1 MFKIIKETKF
11 LWMSL
16 SMFFA
21 VIFTFAIMAFA
32 MESCYDNPQTYRL
45 FGFFSLGVSI
55 GLVAMYWVC
64 ILLYQRITDFI
75 IDKGKYQLP
84 EVRNVMNKILGFFY
98 FLLVIAVGLYFY
110 LAREPIYYSI
120 VELVMT
126 FSLFVGFITLGLIFS
141 KAKHQLPYKKEQ
153 LINLIALILF
163 LGSVFVTRM
172 LNIDILTIKTP
183 FFGIFASILM
193 NIVLYNEVI
202 KGRFFE

>member
-11 LWMSL
+11 LWISI
-16 SMFFA
+16 SMLFA
-21 VIFTFAIMAFA
+21 VIFTFAIMTFA

-75 IDKGKYQLP
+75 LDKGKYQLP
-84 EVRNVMNKILGFFY
+84 EVRNVMNKLLGFFY

-110 LAREPIYYSI
+110 LAREPIYYSL
-120 VELVMT
+120 VELVMI
-126 FSLFVGFITLGLIFS
+126 FSLFVGFITLGIIFS
-141 KAKHQLPYKKEQ
+141 KAKHQIPYKKEQ
-153 LINLIALILF
+153 LINLIALIFF
-163 LGSVFVTRM
+163 LSSVFVTRM

-183 FFGIFASILM
+183 FFGIFASIMM
-193 NIVLYNEVI
+193 NIVLYKKVI
-202 KGRFFE
+202 EGRFFE

>member
-32 MESCYDNPQTYRL
+32 MESCYDNPQAYRL

-64 ILLYQRITDFI
+64 ILLYQRIIDFI
-75 IDKGKYQLP
+75 LDKGKYQLP
-84 EVRNVMNKILGFFY
+84 EVRNVMNKLLGFFY

-110 LAREPIYYSI
+110 LAREPIYYSL
-120 VELVMT
+120 VELVMI
-126 FSLFVGFITLGLIFS
+126 FSLFVGFITLGIIFS

-153 LINLIALILF
+153 LINLIALIFF
-163 LGSVFVTRM
+163 LSSVFVTRM

-183 FFGIFASILM
+183 FFGIFASIMM
-193 NIVLYNEVI
+193 NIVLYKKVI
-202 KGRFFE
+202 QGRFFE

>member
-45 FGFFSLGVSI
+45 FGFFSLGISI
-55 GLVAMYWVC
+55 GLVAMYWVF

-75 IDKGKYQLP
+75 LDKGKYQLP
-84 EVRNVMNKILGFFY
+84 EVRNVMNKLIGLFY
-98 FLLVIAVGLYFY
+98 FLLVIDVALYFY
-110 LAREPIYYSI
+110 FVKEPLYYSL
-120 VELVMT
+120 VELVMI
-126 FSLFVGFITLGLIFS
+126 FSLFVGFITLGIIFS

-153 LINLIALILF
+153 LINLIALIFF
-163 LGSVFVTRM
+163 LSSVFVTRM

-183 FFGIFASILM
+183 FFGIFASIMM
-193 NIVLYNEVI
+193 NIVLYKKVI
-202 KGRFFE
+202 EGRFFE

>member
-32 MESCYDNPQTYRL
+32 MESCYDNPQAYRL

-75 IDKGKYQLP
+75 LDKGKYQLP
-84 EVRNVMNKILGFFY
+84 EVRNVMNKLLGFFY

-110 LAREPIYYSI
+110 LAREPIYYSL
-120 VELVMT
+120 VELVMI
-126 FSLFVGFITLGLIFS
+126 FSLFVGFITLGIIFS
-141 KAKHQLPYKKEQ
+141 KAKHQIPYKKEQ
-153 LINLIALILF
+153 LINLIALIFF
-163 LGSVFVTRM
+163 LSSVFVTRM

-183 FFGIFASILM
+183 FFGIFASIMM
-193 NIVLYNEVI
+193 NIVLYKKVI
-202 KGRFFE
+202 EGRFFE

>member
-32 MESCYDNPQTYRL
+32 MESCYDNPQAYRL

-75 IDKGKYQLP
+75 LDKGKYQLP
-84 EVRNVMNKILGFFY
+84 EVRNVMNKLLGFFY

-110 LAREPIYYSI
+110 LAREPIYYSL
-120 VELVMT
+120 VELVMI

>member
-11 LWMSL
+11 LWISI
-16 SMFFA
+16 SMLFA
-21 VIFTFAIMAFA
+21 VIFTFAIMTFA
-32 MESCYDNPQTYRL
+32 MESCYDNPQAYRL

-75 IDKGKYQLP
+75 LDKGKYQLP
-84 EVRNVMNKILGFFY
+84 EVRNVMNKLLGFFY

-110 LAREPIYYSI
+110 LAREPIYYSL
-120 VELVMT
+120 VELVMI

-141 KAKHQLPYKKEQ
+141 KAKHQLPYKKE
-153 LINLIALILF
+153 
-163 LGSVFVTRM
+163 GSVFVTRM

>member
-32 MESCYDNPQTYRL
+32 MESCYDNPQAYRL

-75 IDKGKYQLP
+75 LDKGKYQLP
-84 EVRNVMNKILGFFY
+84 EVRNVMNKLLGFFY

-193 NIVLYNEVI
+193 NIVLYNDVI

>member
-21 VIFTFAIMAFA
+21 VVFTFAIMAFA

-75 IDKGKYQLP
+75 LDKGKYQLP
-84 EVRNVMNKILGFFY
+84 EVRNVMNKLLGFFY

-110 LAREPIYYSI
+110 LAREPIYYSL

>member
-11 LWMSL
+11 LWISI
-16 SMFFA
+16 SMLFA
-21 VIFTFAIMAFA
+21 VIFTFAIMTFA
-32 MESCYDNPQTYRL
+32 MESCYDNPQAYRL

-75 IDKGKYQLP
+75 LDKGKYQLP
-84 EVRNVMNKILGFFY
+84 EVRNLMNKLLEFFY
-98 FLLVIAVGLYFY
+98 FLLVIDVALYFY
-110 LAREPIYYSI
+110 FVKEPLYYSL
-120 VELVMT
+120 VELVMI

>member
-21 VIFTFAIMAFA
+21 VIFTFAIMAFT

-75 IDKGKYQLP
+75 LDKGKYQLP
-84 EVRNVMNKILGFFY
+84 EVRNVMNKLLGFFY

-110 LAREPIYYSI
+110 LAREPIYYSL
-120 VELVMT
+120 VELVMI

-153 LINLIALILF
+153 LINLIALIFF
-163 LGSVFVTRM
+163 LSSVFVTRM

-193 NIVLYNEVI
+193 NIVLYKKVI
-202 KGRFFE
+202 EGRFFE

>member
-21 VIFTFAIMAFA
+21 VILTFAIMAFA
-32 MESCYDNPQTYRL
+32 MEFCYDNPQAYRL

-55 GLVAMYWVC
+55 SLVAMYWVC

-75 IDKGKYQLP
+75 LDKGKYQLP
-84 EVRNVMNKILGFFY
+84 EVRNVMNKLLGFFY

-110 LAREPIYYSI
+110 LAREPIYYSL
-120 VELVMT
+120 VELVMI
-126 FSLFVGFITLGLIFS
+126 FSLFVGFITLGIIFS

-153 LINLIALILF
+153 LINLIALIFF
-163 LGSVFVTRM
+163 LSSVFVTRI

-183 FFGIFASILM
+183 FFGIFASIMM
-193 NIVLYNEVI
+193 NIVLYKKVI
-202 KGRFFE
+202 EGRFFE

>member
-21 VIFTFAIMAFA
+21 VIFTFAIMAFT

-75 IDKGKYQLP
+75 LDKGKYQLP
-84 EVRNVMNKILGFFY
+84 EVRNVMNKLLGFFY

-110 LAREPIYYSI
+110 LAREPIYYSL
-120 VELVMT
+120 VELVMI

-183 FFGIFASILM
+183 FFGIFASIMM
-193 NIVLYNEVI
+193 NIVLYKKVI
-202 KGRFFE
+202 EGRFFE

>member
-21 VIFTFAIMAFA
+21 VIFTFVIMAFA
-32 MESCYDNPQTYRL
+32 MESCYDNPQAYRL

-84 EVRNVMNKILGFFY
+84 EVRNVMNKILGSFY

-172 LNIDILTIKTP
+172 LKIDILTIKTP

>member
-110 LAREPIYYSI
+110 LAREPIYYSL
-120 VELVMT
+120 VELVMI
-126 FSLFVGFITLGLIFS
+126 FSLFVGFITLGIIFS

-153 LINLIALILF
+153 LINLIALIFF
-163 LGSVFVTRM
+163 LSSVFVTRM

-183 FFGIFASILM
+183 FFGIFASIMM
-193 NIVLYNEVI
+193 NIVLYKKVI
-202 KGRFFE
+202 EGRFFE

>member
-75 IDKGKYQLP
+75 LDKGKYQLP
-84 EVRNVMNKILGFFY
+84 EVRNVMNKLLGFFY

-110 LAREPIYYSI
+110 LAREPIYYII
-120 VELVMT
+120 VELVMI
-126 FSLFVGFITLGLIFS
+126 FSLFVGFITLGIIFS

-153 LINLIALILF
+153 LINLIALIFF
-163 LGSVFVTRM
+163 LSSVFVTRM

-183 FFGIFASILM
+183 FFGIFASIMM
-193 NIVLYNEVI
+193 NIVLYKKVI
-202 KGRFFE
+202 EGRFFE

>member
-21 VIFTFAIMAFA
+21 VIFTFAIMALA
-32 MESCYDNPQTYRL
+32 MESCYDNPQAYRL

-75 IDKGKYQLP
+75 LDKGKYQLP
-84 EVRNVMNKILGFFY
+84 EVRNVMNKLLGFFY

-110 LAREPIYYSI
+110 LAREPIYYSL
-120 VELVMT
+120 VELVMI
-126 FSLFVGFITLGLIFS
+126 FSLFVGFITLGIIFS

-153 LINLIALILF
+153 LINLIALIFF
-163 LGSVFVTRM
+163 LSSVFVTRM

-183 FFGIFASILM
+183 FFGIFASIMM
-193 NIVLYNEVI
+193 NIVLYKKVI
-202 KGRFFE
+202 EGRFFE